1 MIGLNLAYIYQSSEK
16 FDALRAL
23 KPDTEL
29 KEIWIDL
36 LIAQGNLRDIYS
48 GEVFA
53 HAFRTSRNTAS
64 YIYNIIEGLLTRH
77 REDPESL
84 LTEHDVQNIQS
95 GLSEVETILRAELSA
110 ADAYLA
116 TPIGAY
122 DSAALLQEPWR
133 VWPTDLLTKLP
144 DTRSDVDELGKCMA
158 FQLATA
164 AGFHTLRIVETVLRK
179 YWEVVSKNSAHPKAK
194 TIGSYVVALEKKE
207 IGDPKVIAA
216 LKQLK
221 DLHRNPL
228 MHPEASLTVEEAI
241 TLLGIS
247 FSVVTPMLNAVP
259 TPPVDQDS
267 EESAEE

>member
-1 MIGLNLAYIYQSSEK
+1 MIGLNLAYIYQLSEK

-23 KPDTEL
+23 KPDADL
-29 KEIWIDL
+29 KEIWVDL
-36 LIAQGNLRDIYS
+36 LIAQSNLRDIYN

-64 YIYNIIEGLLTRH
+64 YIYNTIEELLARQ
-77 REDPESL
+77 REEPESK
-84 LTEHDVQNIQS
+84 LTELDVQNIQS

-110 ADAYLA
+110 AHAYLA

-122 DSAALLQEPWR
+122 DSVALLQEPWR
-133 VWPTDLLTKLP
+133 VWPADLLLKLP
-144 DTRSDVDELGKCMA
+144 NTNADVFELGKCMA

-164 AGFHTLRIVETVLRK
+164 AGFHALRIVENVLRK
-179 YWEVVSKNSAHPKAK
+179 YWETVSNNAAHPKIK
-194 TIGSYVVALEKKE
+194 TIGSYVNALEKRE

-247 FSVVTPMLNAVP
+247 FSVVAPMLNLIPAP
-259 TPPVDQDS
+259 TTDQSS
-267 EESAEE
+267 EASGP